1 LYWLEL
7 LKETDYIT
15 DEEFNSL
22 EADASEL
29 LKIIRSIILS
39 TKKNKKD

>member
-7 LKETDYIT
+7 LKETGYIT
-15 DEEFNSL
+15 KEEFDSL
-22 EADASEL
+22 EADANEL

-39 TKKNKKD
+39 TKKNIKG